1 MDSVLRAV
9 AIYLVLM
16 VLFKIAGRR
25 SLAELTTFDLVL
37 LMVIGEATQQ
47 ALLGDDFSLTNAVL
61 VIVTL
66 IAIDIGFSLLK
77 QRSRSFSRLLD
88 GGPTVLVEQG
98 RVLHKRLKQARLDAD
113 DILEA
118 SRSAQGVVD
127 ISQIKFAIL
136 ERNGKISIIPYE
148 PAEEAMPMQTQSTPT
163 QAGTDTP
170 EQLPEKDIGQG
181 LTDDERVSR
190 EGDGNADSNGDG
202 ARVTPGPEDE
212 KRLKP

>member
-1 MDSVLRAV
+1 MDSVLRAA

-47 ALLGDDFSLTNAVL
+47 ALLGDDFSLVNAVL

-66 IAIDIGFSLLK
+66 IAIDIGFSLVK
-77 QRSRSFSRLLD
+77 QRSLGFSRLLD
-88 GGPTVLVEQG
+88 GGPTILVEQG
-98 RVLHKRLKQARLDAD
+98 RVLHQRLKHARLDEE

-118 SRSAQGVVD
+118 SRSAQGIVD

-148 PAEEAMPMQTQSTPT
+148 SAEEAMPMNTPSTAP
-163 QAGTDTP
+163 QHDTS
-170 EQLPEKDIGQG
+170 EQLPEKDLGQG
-181 LTDDERVSR
+181 LSDDERISR
-190 EGDGNADSNGDG
+190 EGERNPDSNGNG

>member
-1 MDSVLRAV
+1 MDSVLRAA

-47 ALLGDDFSLTNAVL
+47 ALLGDDFSLVNAVL

-66 IAIDIGFSLLK
+66 IAIDIGFSLVK
-77 QRSRSFSRLLD
+77 QRSLGFSRLLD
-88 GGPTVLVEQG
+88 GGPTILVEQG
-98 RVLHKRLKQARLDAD
+98 RVLHQRLKHARLDEE

-118 SRSAQGVVD
+118 SRSGQGIVD

-136 ERNGKISIIPYE
+136 ERNGKISIIPYDS
-148 PAEEAMPMQTQSTPT
+148 AEEAMPMNTPST
-163 QAGTDTP
+163 TP
-170 EQLPEKDIGQG
+170 RHDASEQLPEKDLGQG
-181 LTDDERVSR
+181 LSDDERVSR
-190 EGDGNADSNGDG
+190 EGERNPDSNGNG

-212 KRLKP
+212 KRLTP

>member
-1 MDSVLRAV
+1 MDSVLRAA

-47 ALLGDDFSLTNAVL
+47 ALLGDDFSLVNALL

-66 IAIDIGFSLLK
+66 IAIDIGFSLVK
-77 QRSRSFSRLLD
+77 QRSLRFSRLLD
-88 GGPTVLVEQG
+88 GGPTILVEQG
-98 RVLHKRLKQARLDAD
+98 RVLHRRLKHARLDEE

-118 SRSAQGVVD
+118 SRSAQGIVD
-127 ISQIKFAIL
+127 ISQIKFAVL
-136 ERNGKISIIPYE
+136 ERNGKISIIPYGS
-148 PAEEAMPMQTQSTPT
+148 AEEAIPMNTPST
-163 QAGTDTP
+163 TP
-170 EQLPEKDIGQG
+170 HPDASEQLPEKDLGQG
-181 LTDDERVSR
+181 LSDDERVSR
-190 EGDGNADSNGDG
+190 EGERNPDSNGNG

>member
-1 MDSVLRAV
+1 MDSVLRAA

-47 ALLGDDFSLTNAVL
+47 ALLGDDFSLVNAVL

-66 IAIDIGFSLLK
+66 IAIDIGFSLVK
-77 QRSRSFSRLLD
+77 QRSLGFSRLLD
-88 GGPTVLVEQG
+88 GGPTILVEQG
-98 RVLHKRLKQARLDAD
+98 RVLHQRLKHARLDEE

-118 SRSAQGVVD
+118 SRSGQGIVD

-136 ERNGKISIIPYE
+136 ERNGKISIIPYDS
-148 PAEEAMPMQTQSTPT
+148 AEEAMPMNTPSTTP
-163 QAGTDTP
+163 QYDTS
-170 EQLPEKDIGQG
+170 EQLPEKDLGQG
-181 LTDDERVSR
+181 LSDDERVSR
-190 EGDGNADSNGDG
+190 EGERNPDSNGNG
-202 ARVTPGPEDE
+202 TRVTPGPEDE